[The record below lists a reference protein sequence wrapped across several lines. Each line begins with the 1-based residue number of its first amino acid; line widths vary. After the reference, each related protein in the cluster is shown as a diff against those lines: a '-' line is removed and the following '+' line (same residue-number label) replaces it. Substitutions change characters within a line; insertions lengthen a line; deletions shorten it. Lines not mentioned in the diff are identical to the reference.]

1 MRFVLLPAGSLGG
14 IHPFLGIGREL
25 QNRGHEVT
33 VITSGYHA
41 DLVARAGLHAATFGT
56 REDYLK
62 ALAENPEITQQ
73 GSGLS
78 TLAKVWRPL
87 CAEVV
92 QLIKD
97 TVASG
102 DSPILIANPL
112 AFWARVARDAL
123 NVPLV
128 TVNTNPSFIWSIEA
142 PPVAKLKWAGIRR
155 RRHPA
160 KRLYV
165 GAVNF
170 RLDRALAPL
179 VCDYCA
185 AFGQPPVRSG
195 IMRHWIHSPDLS
207 IGLFPDW
214 FAPPQSDWPDQI
226 QLTGFP
232 LFDESELK
240 AEQEDTAWEQ
250 WLAEGDPPV
259 VLLAGTANRHAQ
271 TFFKACIEACEQ
283 LGRRVLILTRFP
295 EQLPTPLPPGARH
308 VDYIP
313 LGAVLPRAAALVHH
327 GGSGTLSQ
335 ALRAGCPQLVLP
347 FNFDQPDH
355 AVRLAEL
362 GVGSWIAPSEVT
374 SGAVAASLNKLLG
387 SREVLNTCRELAK
400 RFEGVDGIAQTCD
413 LIEALPGKPG
423 QSS

>member
-25 QNRGHEVT
+25 QNRGHDVT
-33 VITSGYHA
+33 VITSGYNA
-41 DLVARAGLHAATFGT
+41 DLVARAGLQAVTIGT
-56 REDYLK
+56 REGYLK

-78 TLAKVWRPL
+78 ALAKVWRPW
-87 CAEVV
+87 CAEFVG
-92 QLIKD
+92 LIKD
-97 TVASG
+97 TVAGG
-102 DSPILIANPL
+102 DSPILIAHPL

-128 TVNTNPSFIWSIEA
+128 TLLTHQVFIWSVEA

-155 RRHPA
+155 RRRPA

-185 AFGQPPVRSG
+185 AFGQPPVRKD

-232 LFDESELK
+232 LFDESELT
-240 AEQEDTAWEQ
+240 ADQDNTAWEQ

-259 VLLAGTANRHAQ
+259 VVLAGTVNRHAQ

-295 EQLPTPLPPGARH
+295 EQLPAPLPPRALH
-308 VDYIP
+308 ADYIP
-313 LGAVLPRAAALVHH
+313 LGAVLPRAAAVVHH
-327 GGSGTLSQ
+327 GGVGTLSQ

-347 FNFDQPDH
+347 FNFDQPEH
-355 AVRLAEL
+355 AVRLEEL

-374 SGAVAASLNKLLG
+374 GGAVAASLDKLLG
-387 SREVLNTCRELAK
+387 SSGIRDTCREVAK
-400 RFEGVDGIAQTCD
+400 RFEGVDAIAQTCD
-413 LIEALPGKPG
+413 LIEALPVTP
-423 QSS
+423 S